1 MTFTNLKKYVSSKE
15 GLKQGRPPLQPN
27 PSFQTKSNEFSGQ
40 KGHLT
45 TAVICNLK
53 VVSDSPRRGRLF

>member
-27 PSFQTKSNEFSGQ
+27 PSFQTKSQVFSGQ

-53 VVSDSPRRGRLF
+53 VVSDGPRRGRLF